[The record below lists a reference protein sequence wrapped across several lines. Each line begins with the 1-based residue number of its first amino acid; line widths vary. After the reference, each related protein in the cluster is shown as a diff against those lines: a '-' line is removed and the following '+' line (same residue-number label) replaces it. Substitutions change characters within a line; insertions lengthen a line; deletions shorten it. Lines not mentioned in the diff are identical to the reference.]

1 MLFRNHRACML
12 CHHCLFA
19 VYTFGRFWCYNQD
32 KKVGLHD
39 NANDCFDP
47 IFTIRLPL
55 IAAVIIRLCEKTE
68 KDPAV
73 PRCMETVRN
82 AGYQFKE

>member
-1 MLFRNHRACML
+1 MLFRNRRACML

-32 KKVGLHD
+32 EKVGQHD

-47 IFTIRLPL
+47 FFTIRIPM
-55 IAAVIIRLCEKTE
+55 IAAVIIRLREKTE
-68 KDPAV
+68 KDPTV
-73 PRCMETVRN
+73 SRCMETVMK